1 MIVGISLQALSARRG
16 DRVLFEGL
24 ELRLSSGEAAVVV
37 GPNGVGKTSL
47 LRVIAGLL
55 APIAGEVVFASEA
68 GTIHAHEARALH
80 THLLGHQDALER
92 ARTGREEL
100 LFQAAG
106 AGGTT
111 ADALV
116 AAERLGIER
125 ILDLEIRR
133 LSAGQR
139 RRLALARLLAAPRP
153 LWLLDEPFASLDADG
168 RQTLGEA
175 MQVHLAGG
183 GLLFAAAHDLLPV
196 KARKVELGQ

>member
-1 MIVGISLQALSARRG
+1 
-16 DRVLFEGL
+16 
-24 ELRLSSGEAAVVV
+24 
-37 GPNGVGKTSL
+37 
-47 LRVIAGLL
+47 
-55 APIAGEVVFASEA
+55 
-68 GTIHAHEARALH
+68 
-80 THLLGHQDALER
+80 HLLGHQDALER

-100 LFQAAG
+100 LFQAAW